1 MKVNAVVFWTLNTS
15 GVAPQTYPDP
25 NGPPALPGGGWY
37 GNTTL
42 NTPSLYAGGGN
53 NDRQHFPEIPP
64 TPARSDT
71 LVLWHHGHSQPCDS
85 SGCHIP
91 WIDDQLDWLNG
102 IDFLHF
108 LYREISRFCPQNVL
122 SYAELGLD
130 AMVLQMPGYQCNY
143 DQPEA
148 GWVPGNGTPGHAKAS
163 VWGGGCNHS
172 WWKGLEEQGVATG
185 RFFVEPVV
193 LTINYAKEV
202 LGYKRIIMC
211 GCTAAETRAP
221 SRSRSIVAGQDGAVG
236 RRLDDDD
243 GSGARP
249 SDRAEPAGRGL
260 HPVQLP
266 PHQHRLRA
274 VLRAAVQPGLRL

>member
-1 MKVNAVVFWTLNTS
+1 MKVNSIVFWTLNTS

-71 LVLWHHGHSQPCDS
+71 LVIWHHGHSQPCDS

-91 WIDDQLDWLNG
+91 WIDDQLDWLN
-102 IDFLHF
+102 
-108 LYREISRFCPQNVL
+108 
-122 SYAELGLD
+122 ELGLD

-148 GWVPGNGTPGHAKAS
+148 GWVPGNSTPGHAKAS

-172 WWKGLEEQGVATG
+172 WWKGLEDQGVATG

-211 GCTAAETRAP
+211 ECTATQTTRAS
-221 SRSRSIVAGQDGAVG
+221 SRSRVQRCPGAGWGCRAAAGPRRWQ
-236 RRLDDDD
+236 RRLTL
-243 GSGARP
+243 GS
-249 SDRAEPAGRGL
+249 S
-260 HPVQLP
+260 
-266 PHQHRLRA
+266 
-274 VLRAAVQPGLRL
+274 